1 MRTKLIVAA
10 LAAMVSLTCSA
21 ATSVVIDAKANCLSS
36 FVGTVSGGTSAKFR
50 LARGQYAVSL
60 VSNTMS
66 CGGGSL
72 DNGCN
77 IDTVMMQGGYGYGS
91 IRWGTAITAKP
102 TVILMTSDLND
113 VFAYVSDD
121 YCGDNVGQAT
131 LLIQPVN

>member
-1 MRTKLIVAA
+1 MRTKLIAAA
-10 LAAMVSLTCSA
+10 LAAMASLTCSA

-36 FVGTVSGGTSAKFR
+36 SFGTVSGGTSAKFR
-50 LARGQYAVSL
+50 LAKGQYAVSL

-66 CGGGSL
+66 CSGGSL
-72 DNGCN
+72 ENGCN
-77 IDTVMMQGGYGYGS
+77 IDTVVMQGGYGS
-91 IRWGTAITAKP
+91 IRWGTAVTAKR
-102 TVILMTSDLND
+102 TVILMTGDLND